1 MKENRI
7 KSVLFSDMA
16 GMSYIEGENPKG
28 HQLPVNL
35 IATRKFHIVRCGR
48 EEAIA
53 KPWPYGQKPD
63 IKAHAADKLTRNG
76 KVRNGN
82 RNPYA

>member
-1 MKENRI
+1 MT
-7 KSVLFSDMA
+7 
-16 GMSYIEGENPKG
+16 GMSCIEGENPKG
-28 HQLPVNL
+28 HQLPVNP

-63 IKAHAADKLTRNG
+63 IKAHAVDKLAQSG
-76 KVRNGN
+76 EVQDGN
-82 RNPYA
+82 RNPHA

>member
-1 MKENRI
+1 MT
-7 KSVLFSDMA
+7 

-28 HQLPVNL
+28 HQLPVNP

-76 KVRNGN
+76 KVQDGN
-82 RNPYA
+82 RKPHV

>member
-1 MKENRI
+1 MT
-7 KSVLFSDMA
+7 

-28 HQLPVNL
+28 HQLPVNP

-63 IKAHAADKLTRNG
+63 IKAHAADKMTRSI
-76 KVRNGN
+76 KVQDGN
-82 RNPYA
+82 RKLHV